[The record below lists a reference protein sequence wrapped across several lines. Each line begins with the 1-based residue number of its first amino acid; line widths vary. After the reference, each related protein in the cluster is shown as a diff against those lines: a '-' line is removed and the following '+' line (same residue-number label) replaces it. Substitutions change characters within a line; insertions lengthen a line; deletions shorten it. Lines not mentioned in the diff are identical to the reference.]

1 MAVTEAH
8 LHDAGLVG
16 APACGDVMKLQ
27 IKVGEDGKIQDA
39 VFKVAF
45 RAAARSHAARAH
57 GQLGRAQ
64 VVVRCCPSGFVV
76 GTFFFVRVSWCGM
89 RRRLDAARPSQAARL
104 PQNGAPTTPH
114 PHTRSPSPLVPA
126 TPHPHT
132 RNPSPPVRI

>member
-89 RRRLDAARPSQAARL
+89 RRRLERL
-104 PQNGAPTTPH
+104 CWH
-114 PHTRSPSPLVPA
+114 FVC
-126 TPHPHT
+126 
-132 RNPSPPVRI
+132 VCV